1 MWASTCNE
9 GMFYVMLRNCVSFWK
24 RFTDLNRRVIFL
36 GICFTRSMAVVVW
49 KMGQRKACR
58 EALVLNRVKS
68 NDTLDSGSSRGGG
81 AAEAA

>member
-1 MWASTCNE
+1 
-9 GMFYVMLRNCVSFWK
+9 
-24 RFTDLNRRVIFL
+24 
-36 GICFTRSMAVVVW
+36 
-49 KMGQRKACR
+49 MGQRKACR